1 MADLSF
7 LAAPAVSPAAAEV
20 PLCAWLKVRAY
31 GARRVR
37 VRIAQGEAQWTLDFP
52 ASDSPLLLL
61 GFLPDLTATIT
72 VQILGHGGVRT
83 WGEPLHFTPVD
94 APANPL
100 ERPPIRLHHAT
111 PERMAGRFTFLSIRR
126 RVHGRVGDLSPA
138 QRRFTTS
145 WGLLIAIDH
154 LARIRWMRRMPNR
167 PAGLH
172 RLASGNLFVHDT
184 EFCSREIDLQGETVR
199 AFYAARRPQG
209 AMDGAIPVD
218 VQSLHHQPHQ
228 MPNGNFLAVSGHS
241 RLVKDW
247 PASVHEPDTCRADR
261 HVVGDKIVEFTPSGE
276 IVWSWDSF
284 DHLDTQRI
292 GYDALDAYWHVR
304 GFPNHGDWT
313 HCNGVSYDAA
323 NDQVIVSLRLQDAVV
338 GVDRASGEIRWI
350 LGDHSN
356 WRPDLAAKLLT
367 PVGANFRW
375 PWHGHNP
382 RVTSEGTIVMFDN
395 GIYQA
400 RPGQPR
406 LPFEKS
412 FSRGVEYRVDPAAMT
427 VEQVWASALTDADV
441 IERTWA
447 MGDAHRLEA
456 SNTAL
461 IVHSICMPHGIEG
474 IGMDEDHRSIRF
486 VNELASYARI
496 LEYDRDDINN
506 ILFDA
511 EIHDLNELVQWEAF
525 SAVRVSDLYPASAGV
540 VWTEGDALEVDSSEE
555 VTDAHAG

>member
-382 RVTSEGTIVMFDN
+382 RVTSEGTILMFDN

-441 IERTWA
+441 I
-447 MGDAHRLEA
+447 
-456 SNTAL
+456 
-461 IVHSICMPHGIEG
+461 
-474 IGMDEDHRSIRF
+474 
-486 VNELASYARI
+486 
-496 LEYDRDDINN
+496 
-506 ILFDA
+506 
-511 EIHDLNELVQWEAF
+511 
-525 SAVRVSDLYPASAGV
+525 
-540 VWTEGDALEVDSSEE
+540 
-555 VTDAHAG
+555 

>member
-126 RVHGRVGDLSPA
+126 RVHGRVGDISPA

-474 IGMDEDHRSIRF
+474 IGMDEDDRSIRF

-496 LEYDRDDINN
+496 LEYDRDDIHN

-511 EIHDLNELVQWEAF
+511 EIRDLNELVQWEAF

>member
-126 RVHGRVGDLSPA
+126 SVHGRVGDLSPA

-382 RVTSEGTIVMFDN
+382 LVTSEGTIVMFDN

-474 IGMDEDHRSIRF
+474 IGMDEDYRSIRF

-496 LEYDRDDINN
+496 LEYDRDDIHN

-511 EIHDLNELVQWEAF
+511 EIRDLNELVQWEAF